1 MMRWTIT
8 WRTTSASLSLQ
19 MAMSSTPS
27 STRMASFSPDIVS
40 RGRSIWVMSPV
51 MTILEPKPRRV
62 RNIFICSREVF

>member
-1 MMRWTIT
+1 
-8 WRTTSASLSLQ
+8 

-27 STRMASFSPDIVS
+27 STRMASFSPDTVS

-51 MTILEPKPRRV
+51 MTILEPKPKRV